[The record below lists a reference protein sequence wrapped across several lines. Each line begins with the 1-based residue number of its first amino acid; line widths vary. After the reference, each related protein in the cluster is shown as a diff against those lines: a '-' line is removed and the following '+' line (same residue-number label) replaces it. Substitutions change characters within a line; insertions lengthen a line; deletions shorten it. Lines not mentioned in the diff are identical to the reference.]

1 MANPS
6 KTYGSTPSASA
17 ITTACQG
24 AGLTLDT
31 TNNLNPPWTEGD
43 FYGVNVA
50 GLTATVDMVDPDN
63 ATKVGI
69 AQGVLDAY
77 TP

>member
-1 MANPS
+1 MDNPS

-17 ITTACQG
+17 LTSACVS
-24 AGLTLDT
+24 AGLALDT
-31 TNNLNPPWTEGD
+31 TNNLVGPWTEGD

-50 GLTATVDMVDPDN
+50 GLKATVEMVDPDN
-63 ATKVGI
+63 AGKIAI
-69 AQGVLDAY
+69 AQSVLDAY